1 MSENSNQFL
10 DALKQMQGVEVGDI
24 VDVEVLDVEDG
35 QINVGVVNAGVEGV
49 ITRREYTSDRN
60 ADLRDLVKPGD
71 KFKALVLRR
80 AGGDKENGE
89 FFFSVTRLK
98 EREAY
103 DKLQKDFEEGNAIE
117 GTVTSSVRGGLL
129 VDVGTRG
136 FLPASLISNRYV
148 SDLKPYIGK
157 TMKLKITE
165 IDPNKNRLIL
175 SHKDLIEE
183 EREEAFDKVASQL
196 VVGDV
201 IEGKVSRLTNFGG
214 FIDVG
219 GVDGLV
225 HISEIS
231 YKHVDKPSDVLKAG
245 QDVKVKVI
253 GIDDDRHRISLSIK
267 QTEPS
272 PFEQATA
279 DLNEGDVF
287 EGEVK
292 SLTNFGAFVEVADG
306 IQGLVHVSEI
316 SNKHVDKPS
325 DVLKVGQDV
334 KVKVLNIAPSD
345 RRISLSIKAADSNA
359 SSSDNHSSRPRRS
372 RNENSV
378 NNKYMG
384 DNDNG
389 FALGDIIGDQLKD
402 RKMYLPISCSILKE
416 SLIFFYYFVLFF

>member
-60 ADLRDLVKPGD
+60 ADLRDLVKLGD

-175 SHKDLIEE
+175 SHKDLVEE

-201 IEGKVSRLTNFGG
+201 IEGKVSRLTNFGA

-253 GIDDDRHRISLSIK
+253 GIDNDRHRISLSIK

-279 DLNEGDVF
+279 DLHEGDVF

-325 DVLKVGQDV
+325 DVLKVGQTV
-334 KVKVLNIAPSD
+334 KVKVLNIDPSD

-359 SSSDNHSSRPRRS
+359 SSSDNHSFRPRRS

-378 NNKYMG
+378 NKKYMG

-402 RKMYLPISCSILKE
+402 RK
-416 SLIFFYYFVLFF
+416 

>member
-24 VDVEVLDVEDG
+24 VDVEVLDGEDG
-35 QINVGVVNAGVEGV
+35 QIDVGVENAGVEGV

-98 EREAY
+98 EREAF

-175 SHKDLIEE
+175 SHKDLVEE

-201 IEGKVSRLTNFGG
+201 VEGKVSRLTNFGS

-231 YKHVDKPSDVLKAG
+231 YKHVDKPSDVLKVG

-253 GIDDDRHRISLSIK
+253 GIDNDRHRISLSIK

-279 DLNEGDVF
+279 DLNEGDIF

-325 DVLKVGQDV
+325 DVLKVGQTV
-334 KVKVLNIAPSD
+334 KVKVLNIDPND
-345 RRISLSIKAADSNA
+345 RRISLSIKAADSNS
-359 SSSDNHSSRPRRS
+359 SSSDNHNSRPRRS
-372 RNENSV
+372 RNENTV
-378 NNKYMG
+378 NKKYMS

-402 RKMYLPISCSILKE
+402 RK
-416 SLIFFYYFVLFF
+416 

>member
-24 VDVEVLDVEDG
+24 VDVEVLDVEEG
-35 QINVGVVNAGVEGV
+35 QIDVGVENAGIEGV
-49 ITRREYTSDRN
+49 IPRREYTSDRN
-60 ADLRDLVKPGD
+60 VDLREAVKPGD
-71 KFKALVLRR
+71 KLKALVLRK

-103 DKLQKDFEEGNAIE
+103 DELQKDFEEGKTIE

-148 SDLKPYIGK
+148 SDLKPFIGK

-165 IDPNKNRLIL
+165 IDPSKNRLIL

-201 IEGKVSRLTNFGG
+201 VEGKVSRLTNFGA
-214 FIDVG
+214 FVDVG

-231 YKHVDKPSDVLKAG
+231 YKHVDKPSDVLQAG

-279 DLNEGDVF
+279 DLHEGDVF

-316 SNKHVDKPS
+316 SYKHVDKPS
-325 DVLKVGQDV
+325 DVLKVGQTV
-334 KVKVLNIAPSD
+334 KVKVLNIDPNE
-345 RRISLSIKAADSNA
+345 RRISLSMKAAEPK
-359 SSSDNHSSRPRRS
+359 SSENEGNQSRGSYNR
-372 RNENSV
+372 NSV
-378 NNKYMG
+378 NKKYMNN
-384 DNDNG
+384 DDNG

-402 RKMYLPISCSILKE
+402 RR
-416 SLIFFYYFVLFF
+416 

>member
-148 SDLKPYIGK
+148 SDLKPYIGE

-325 DVLKVGQDV
+325 DVLKVGQTV
-334 KVKVLNIAPSD
+334 KVKVLNIDPSD

-359 SSSDNHSSRPRRS
+359 SSSDNHSSRPRPRRS

-402 RKMYLPISCSILKE
+402 RK
-416 SLIFFYYFVLFF
+416 

>member
-35 QINVGVVNAGVEGV
+35 QIDVGVVNAGVEGV
-49 ITRREYTSDRN
+49 ITRREFTSDRN
-60 ADLRDLVKPGD
+60 TNLSDLVKSGD
-71 KFKALVLRR
+71 TFKALVLRR

-98 EREAY
+98 EREAF
-103 DKLQKDFEEGNAIE
+103 DKLQKDFEEGTPIE

-175 SHKDLIEE
+175 SHKDLVEE

-201 IEGKVSRLTNFGG
+201 IEGKVSRLTNFGA

-231 YKHVDKPSDVLKAG
+231 YKHIDKPSDVLKVG

-272 PFEQATA
+272 PFEQATSS
-279 DLNEGDVF
+279 LNEGDIF

-292 SLTNFGAFVEVADG
+292 SLTNFGAFVEVTDG

-316 SNKHVDKPS
+316 SNKHVEKPS
-325 DVLKVGQDV
+325 DVLKVGQAV
-334 KVKVLNIAPSD
+334 KVKVLNIDPSE

-359 SSSDNHSSRPRRS
+359 SDEEEARPRRQ
-372 RNENSV
+372 RNDNSV
-378 NNKYMG
+378 NKKYMSS
-384 DNDNG
+384 DDNG

-402 RKMYLPISCSILKE
+402 RD
-416 SLIFFYYFVLFF
+416 

>member
-24 VDVEVLDVEDG
+24 VDVEVLDVEEG
-35 QINVGVVNAGVEGV
+35 QIDVGVENAGIEGV
-49 ITRREYTSDRN
+49 IPRREYTSDRN
-60 ADLRDLVKPGD
+60 VDLREAVKPGD
-71 KFKALVLRR
+71 KFKALVLRK

-103 DKLQKDFEEGNAIE
+103 DELQKDFEEGKTIE

-148 SDLKPYIGK
+148 SDLKPFIGK

-165 IDPNKNRLIL
+165 IDPSKNRLIL

-201 IEGKVSRLTNFGG
+201 VEGKVSRLTNFGA
-214 FIDVG
+214 FVDVG

-279 DLNEGDVF
+279 DLHEGDVF

-316 SNKHVDKPS
+316 SYKHVDKPS
-325 DVLKVGQDV
+325 DVLKVGQKV
-334 KVKVLNIAPSD
+334 KVKVLNIDPGE
-345 RRISLSIKAADSNA
+345 RRISLSMKAAEPKNSENEGNR
-359 SSSDNHSSRPRRS
+359 SHSSYNR
-372 RNENSV
+372 NSV
-378 NNKYMG
+378 NKKYMN
-384 DNDNG
+384 NDDSG

-402 RKMYLPISCSILKE
+402 RR
-416 SLIFFYYFVLFF
+416 

>member
-24 VDVEVLDVEDG
+24 VDVEVLDIEDG
-35 QINVGVVNAGVEGV
+35 QIDVGVENAGVEGV

-103 DKLQKDFEEGNAIE
+103 DKLQKDFEDGNAVE
-117 GTVTSSVRGGLL
+117 GTVTSSVRGGLI

-136 FLPASLISNRYV
+136 FLPASLISNCYV

-175 SHKDLIEE
+175 SHKDLVEE

-201 IEGKVSRLTNFGG
+201 VEGKVSRLTNFGA

-231 YKHVDKPSDVLKAG
+231 YKHVDKPSDVLKVG

-253 GIDDDRHRISLSIK
+253 GIDNDRHRISLSIK

-279 DLNEGDVF
+279 DLNEGDIF

-325 DVLKVGQDV
+325 DVLKVGQSV
-334 KVKVLNIAPSD
+334 KVKVLNIDPSD

-359 SSSDNHSSRPRRS
+359 SSENHNSRPRRS

-378 NNKYMG
+378 NKKYMS

-402 RKMYLPISCSILKE
+402 RK
-416 SLIFFYYFVLFF
+416 

>member
-1 MSENSNQFL
+1 MSENNQFL
-10 DALKQMQGVEVGDI
+10 DALAQMQEVKPGDI
-24 VDVEVLDVEDG
+24 VDVNVLSVEDG
-35 QINVGVVNAGVEGV
+35 QINVGVQGAGVEGV
-49 ITRREYTSDRN
+49 ITRRDFTNDRSVN
-60 ADLRDLVKPGD
+60 LREAVKPGD
-71 KFKALVLRR
+71 TFKAYVVRR

-89 FFFSVTRLK
+89 FFFSVTRVK

-103 DKLQKDFEEGNAIE
+103 DELQNDFEEGKTIE
-117 GTVTSSVRGGLL
+117 GKVTSSVRGGLL

-136 FLPASLISNRYV
+136 FLPASLISNRFV

-157 TMKLKITE
+157 TIKVKITE
-165 IDPNKNRLIL
+165 IDPAKNRLIL
-175 SHKDLIEE
+175 SHKELIEE
-183 EREEAFDKVASQL
+183 EREQAFENVASQL

-201 IEGKVSRLTNFGG
+201 VEGRVSRLTQFGS
-214 FIDVG
+214 FVDIG

-231 YKHVDKPSDVLKAG
+231 YKHVDKPSDVLKVG

-253 GIDDDRHRISLSIK
+253 GIDNDRNRISLSIK

-279 DLNEGDVF
+279 NLNEGDII

-325 DVLKVGQDV
+325 DVLTVGQKV
-334 KVKVLNIAPSD
+334 KVKVLNVDPSE
-345 RRISLSIKAADSNA
+345 RRISLSIKQADPENA
-359 SSSDNHSSRPRRS
+359 SSSNDRPRARRS
-372 RNENSV
+372 SNNDSV
-378 NNKYMG
+378 ARKYMNN
-384 DNDNG
+384 DDNG
-389 FALGDIIGDQLKD
+389 FSLGDMIGDQLKN
-402 RKMYLPISCSILKE
+402 R
-416 SLIFFYYFVLFF
+416 

>member
-35 QINVGVVNAGVEGV
+35 QIDVGVENAGVEGV

-60 ADLRDLVKPGD
+60 ADLRDLVKPGE

-98 EREAY
+98 EREAF

-175 SHKDLIEE
+175 SHKDLVEE

-201 IEGKVSRLTNFGG
+201 VEGKVSRLTNFGS

-231 YKHVDKPSDVLKAG
+231 YKHVDKPSDVLKVG

-253 GIDDDRHRISLSIK
+253 GIDNDRHRISLSIK

-279 DLNEGDVF
+279 DLNEGDIF

-325 DVLKVGQDV
+325 DVLKVGQTV
-334 KVKVLNIAPSD
+334 KDKVLNIDPND
-345 RRISLSIKAADSNA
+345 RRISLSIKAADSNS
-359 SSSDNHSSRPRRS
+359 SSSDNHNSRPRRS
-372 RNENSV
+372 RNENTV
-378 NNKYMG
+378 NKKYMS

-402 RKMYLPISCSILKE
+402 RK
-416 SLIFFYYFVLFF
+416 

>member
-35 QINVGVVNAGVEGV
+35 QIDVGVENAGVEGV

-157 TMKLKITE
+157 TMKVKITE

-175 SHKDLIEE
+175 SHKDLVEE

-201 IEGKVSRLTNFGG
+201 IEGKVSRLTNFGA

-253 GIDDDRHRISLSIK
+253 GIDNDRHRISLSIK

-279 DLNEGDVF
+279 DLNEGDIF

-325 DVLKVGQDV
+325 DVLKVGQSV
-334 KVKVLNIAPSD
+334 KVKVLNIDPSD

-359 SSSDNHSSRPRRS
+359 SSENHNSRPRRS

-378 NNKYMG
+378 NKKYMS

-402 RKMYLPISCSILKE
+402 RK
-416 SLIFFYYFVLFF
+416 

>member
-24 VDVEVLDVEDG
+24 VDVEVLDIEDG
-35 QINVGVVNAGVEGV
+35 QIDVGVENAGVVGV

-103 DKLQKDFEEGNAIE
+103 DKLQKDFEDGNAVE
-117 GTVTSSVRGGLL
+117 GTVTSSVRGGLI

-175 SHKDLIEE
+175 SHKDLVEE

-201 IEGKVSRLTNFGG
+201 VEGKVSRLTNFGA

-231 YKHVDKPSDVLKAG
+231 YKHVDKPSDVLKVG

-253 GIDDDRHRISLSIK
+253 GIDNDRHRISLSIK

-279 DLNEGDVF
+279 DLNEGDIF

-325 DVLKVGQDV
+325 DVLKVGQSV
-334 KVKVLNIAPSD
+334 KVKVLNIDPSD

-359 SSSDNHSSRPRRS
+359 SSSDNHSSRPHRS

-378 NNKYMG
+378 NKKYMG

-402 RKMYLPISCSILKE
+402 RK
-416 SLIFFYYFVLFF
+416 

>member
-35 QINVGVVNAGVEGV
+35 QIDVGVVNAGVEGV

-60 ADLRDLVKPGD
+60 TDLHDLVKPGD

-175 SHKDLIEE
+175 SHKDLVEE

-196 VVGDV
+196 VAGDV
-201 IEGKVSRLTNFGG
+201 IEGKVSRLTNFGA

-253 GIDDDRHRISLSIK
+253 GIDNDRHRISLSIK

-279 DLNEGDVF
+279 DLNEGDIF

-292 SLTNFGAFVEVADG
+292 SLTNFGAFVEVTDG

-325 DVLKVGQDV
+325 DVLKVGQTV
-334 KVKVLNIAPSD
+334 KVKVLNIDPSD

-359 SSSDNHSSRPRRS
+359 SSSDNHSSRPHRS

-378 NNKYMG
+378 NKKYMG

-402 RKMYLPISCSILKE
+402 RK
-416 SLIFFYYFVLFF
+416 

>member
-24 VDVEVLDVEDG
+24 VDVEVLDIEDG
-35 QINVGVVNAGVEGV
+35 QIDVGVENAGVEGV

-103 DKLQKDFEEGNAIE
+103 DKLQKDFEEGKAIE

-175 SHKDLIEE
+175 SHKDLVEE

-201 IEGKVSRLTNFGG
+201 IEGKVSRLTNFGS

-253 GIDDDRHRISLSIK
+253 GIDNDRHRISLSIK

-279 DLNEGDVF
+279 DLHEGDVF

-325 DVLKVGQDV
+325 DVLKVGQTV
-334 KVKVLNIAPSD
+334 KVKVLNIDPSD

-359 SSSDNHSSRPRRS
+359 SLSDNNSSRPRRS

-378 NNKYMG
+378 NKKYMS

-402 RKMYLPISCSILKE
+402 RK
-416 SLIFFYYFVLFF
+416 

>member
-35 QINVGVVNAGVEGV
+35 QIDVGVENAGVEGV

-89 FFFSVTRLK
+89 FFLSVTRLK

-103 DKLQKDFEEGNAIE
+103 DKLQKDFEEGKAIE

-175 SHKDLIEE
+175 SHKDLVEE

-201 IEGKVSRLTNFGG
+201 IEGKVSRLTNFGA

-253 GIDDDRHRISLSIK
+253 GIDNDRHRISLSIK

-279 DLNEGDVF
+279 NLNEGDIF

-325 DVLKVGQDV
+325 DVLKVGQTV
-334 KVKVLNIAPSD
+334 KVKVLNIDPSD
-345 RRISLSIKAADSNA
+345 RRISLSIKAADSNV
-359 SSSDNHSSRPRRS
+359 SSSDNNSSRPRRS

-378 NNKYMG
+378 NKKYMS

-402 RKMYLPISCSILKE
+402 RK
-416 SLIFFYYFVLFF
+416 

>member
-35 QINVGVVNAGVEGV
+35 QIDVGVENAGVEGV
-49 ITRREYTSDRN
+49 ITRREFTADRN
-60 ADLRDLVKPGD
+60 ADLRDLVKSGD

-103 DKLQKDFEEGNAIE
+103 DKLQKDYEEGNPIE

-183 EREEAFDKVASQL
+183 EREEAFESVASQL

-201 IEGKVSRLTNFGG
+201 IEGKVSRLTNFGA

-279 DLNEGDVF
+279 DLTEGDVF

-316 SNKHVDKPS
+316 SSKHVDKPS
-325 DVLKVGQDV
+325 DVLKVGQTV
-334 KVKVLNIAPSD
+334 KVKVLSIDPND
-345 RRISLSIKAADSNA
+345 RRISLSIKAADPNA
-359 SSSDNHSSRPRRS
+359 SSEGSRPRRS

-378 NNKYMG
+378 NKKYMSS
-384 DNDNG
+384 DDNG

-402 RKMYLPISCSILKE
+402 RQ
-416 SLIFFYYFVLFF
+416 

>member
-24 VDVEVLDVEDG
+24 VDVEVLDIEDG
-35 QINVGVVNAGVEGV
+35 QIDVGVENAGVEGV

-103 DKLQKDFEEGNAIE
+103 DKLQKDFEDGNAVE
-117 GTVTSSVRGGLL
+117 GTVTSSVRGGLI

-165 IDPNKNRLIL
+165 IDPNKTRLIL
-175 SHKDLIEE
+175 SHKDLVEE

-201 IEGKVSRLTNFGG
+201 VEGKVSRLTNFGA

-231 YKHVDKPSDVLKAG
+231 YKHVDKPSDVLKVG

-253 GIDDDRHRISLSIK
+253 GIDNDRHRISLSIK

-279 DLNEGDVF
+279 DLNEGDIF

-325 DVLKVGQDV
+325 DVLKVGQSV
-334 KVKVLNIAPSD
+334 KVKVLNIDPSD

-359 SSSDNHSSRPRRS
+359 SSENHNSRPRRS

-378 NNKYMG
+378 NKKYMS

-402 RKMYLPISCSILKE
+402 RK
-416 SLIFFYYFVLFF
+416 

>member
-35 QINVGVVNAGVEGV
+35 QIDVGVENAGVEGV

-103 DKLQKDFEEGNAIE
+103 DKLQKDFEDGNAIE

-175 SHKDLIEE
+175 SHKDLVEE

-201 IEGKVSRLTNFGG
+201 VEGKVSRLTNFGA

-231 YKHVDKPSDVLKAG
+231 YKHVDKPSDVLKVG

-253 GIDDDRHRISLSIK
+253 GIDNDRHRISLSIK

-279 DLNEGDVF
+279 DLNEGDIF

-325 DVLKVGQDV
+325 DVLKVGQSV
-334 KVKVLNIAPSD
+334 KVKVLNIDPSD

-359 SSSDNHSSRPRRS
+359 SSENHNSRPRRS

-378 NNKYMG
+378 NKKYMS

-402 RKMYLPISCSILKE
+402 RK
-416 SLIFFYYFVLFF
+416 

>member
-103 DKLQKDFEEGNAIE
+103 DKLQKDFEEGKAIE

-175 SHKDLIEE
+175 SHKDLVEE

-201 IEGKVSRLTNFGG
+201 IEGKVSRLTNFGA

-231 YKHVDKPSDVLKAG
+231 YKHVDKPSDALKAG

-253 GIDDDRHRISLSIK
+253 GIDNDRHRISLSIK

-279 DLNEGDVF
+279 NLNEGDVF

-325 DVLKVGQDV
+325 DVLKVGQTV
-334 KVKVLNIAPSD
+334 KVKVLNIDPSD

-359 SSSDNHSSRPRRS
+359 SSSDNNSSRPRRS

-378 NNKYMG
+378 NKKYMS

-402 RKMYLPISCSILKE
+402 RK
-416 SLIFFYYFVLFF
+416 

>member
-35 QINVGVVNAGVEGV
+35 QIDVGVVNAGVEGV

-60 ADLRDLVKPGD
+60 TDLHDLVKPGD

-175 SHKDLIEE
+175 SHKDLVEE

-201 IEGKVSRLTNFGG
+201 IEGKVSRLTNFGA

-253 GIDDDRHRISLSIK
+253 GIDNDRHRISLSIK

-279 DLNEGDVF
+279 DLNEGDIF

-292 SLTNFGAFVEVADG
+292 SLTNFGAFVEVTDG

-325 DVLKVGQDV
+325 DVLKVGQTV
-334 KVKVLNIAPSD
+334 KVKVLNIDPSD

-359 SSSDNHSSRPRRS
+359 SSSDSNSSRPRRS

-378 NNKYMG
+378 NKKYMG

-402 RKMYLPISCSILKE
+402 RK
-416 SLIFFYYFVLFF
+416 

>member
-35 QINVGVVNAGVEGV
+35 QIDVGVVNAGVEGV

-60 ADLRDLVKPGD
+60 ADLHDLVKPGD

-175 SHKDLIEE
+175 SHKDLVEE

-201 IEGKVSRLTNFGG
+201 IEGKVSRITNFGA

-253 GIDDDRHRISLSIK
+253 GIDNDRHRISLSIK

-279 DLNEGDVF
+279 DLNEGDIF

-292 SLTNFGAFVEVADG
+292 SLTNFGAFVEVTDG

-325 DVLKVGQDV
+325 DVLKVGQTV
-334 KVKVLNIAPSD
+334 KVKVLNIDPSD

-359 SSSDNHSSRPRRS
+359 SSSDNHSSRPHRS

-378 NNKYMG
+378 NKKYMG

-402 RKMYLPISCSILKE
+402 RK
-416 SLIFFYYFVLFF
+416 

>member
-175 SHKDLIEE
+175 SHKDLVEE
-183 EREEAFDKVASQL
+183 EREEAFEKVASQL

-201 IEGKVSRLTNFGG
+201 IEGKVSRLTNFGA

-231 YKHVDKPSDVLKAG
+231 YKHVDKPSDVLNAG

-253 GIDDDRHRISLSIK
+253 GIDNDRHRISLSIK

-325 DVLKVGQDV
+325 DVLKVGQTV
-334 KVKVLNIAPSD
+334 KVKVLNIDPSD

-378 NNKYMG
+378 NKKYMG

-402 RKMYLPISCSILKE
+402 RK
-416 SLIFFYYFVLFF
+416 

>member
-24 VDVEVLDVEDG
+24 VDVEVLDVEEG
-35 QINVGVVNAGVEGV
+35 QIDVGVENAGIEGV
-49 ITRREYTSDRN
+49 IPRREYTSDRN
-60 ADLRDLVKPGD
+60 VDLREAVKPGD
-71 KFKALVLRR
+71 KLKALVLRK

-103 DKLQKDFEEGNAIE
+103 DELQKDFEEGKTIE

-148 SDLKPYIGK
+148 SDLKPFIGK

-165 IDPNKNRLIL
+165 IDPSKNRLIL

-183 EREEAFDKVASQL
+183 EREEAFDNVASQL

-201 IEGKVSRLTNFGG
+201 VEGKVSRLTNFGA
-214 FIDVG
+214 FVDVG

-231 YKHVDKPSDVLKAG
+231 YKHVDKPSDILKAG

-279 DLNEGDVF
+279 DLHEGDVF

-316 SNKHVDKPS
+316 SYKHVDKPS
-325 DVLKVGQDV
+325 DVLKVGQKV
-334 KVKVLNIAPSD
+334 KVKVLNIDPNEH
-345 RRISLSIKAADSNA
+345 RISLSMKAAEPKNSENEG
-359 SSSDNHSSRPRRS
+359 NRS
-372 RNENSV
+372 RNSYNHNSV
-378 NNKYMG
+378 NKKYMN
-384 DNDNG
+384 NDDSG

-402 RKMYLPISCSILKE
+402 RR
-416 SLIFFYYFVLFF
+416 

>member
-35 QINVGVVNAGVEGV
+35 QIDVGVENAGVEGV
-49 ITRREYTSDRN
+49 INRREFTSDRN
-60 ADLRDLVKPGD
+60 ADLRDLVKTGD

-89 FFFSVTRLK
+89 FFLSVTRLK

-103 DKLQKDFEEGNAIE
+103 NKLQKDYEAGTPIE

-136 FLPASLISNRYV
+136 FLPASLISNHYV

-201 IEGKVSRLTNFGG
+201 IEGKVSHLTNFGA

-231 YKHVDKPSDVLKAG
+231 YKHVDKPSDVLKVG
-245 QDVKVKVI
+245 QTVKVKVI
-253 GIDDDRHRISLSIK
+253 GIDNDRNRISLSIK

-279 DLNEGDVF
+279 NLHRGDIF

-325 DVLKVGQDV
+325 DVLKVGQTV
-334 KVKVLNIAPSD
+334 KVKVLNIDPSD

-359 SSSDNHSSRPRRS
+359 SSNESSRPRRS

-378 NNKYMG
+378 NKKYMG
-384 DNDNG
+384 NDDNG

-402 RKMYLPISCSILKE
+402 RK
-416 SLIFFYYFVLFF
+416 

>member
-35 QINVGVVNAGVEGV
+35 QIDVGVENAGVEGV

-98 EREAY
+98 EREAF

-175 SHKDLIEE
+175 SHKDLVEE

-201 IEGKVSRLTNFGG
+201 VEGKVSRLTNFGS

-231 YKHVDKPSDVLKAG
+231 YKHVDKPSDVLKVG

-253 GIDDDRHRISLSIK
+253 GIDNDRHRISLSIK

-279 DLNEGDVF
+279 DLNEGDIF

-325 DVLKVGQDV
+325 DVLKVGQTV
-334 KVKVLNIAPSD
+334 KVKVLNIDPND
-345 RRISLSIKAADSNA
+345 RRISLSIKAADSNS
-359 SSSDNHSSRPRRS
+359 SSSDNHNSRPRRS
-372 RNENSV
+372 RNENTV
-378 NNKYMG
+378 NKKYMS

-389 FALGDIIGDQLKD
+389 FALGDISGDQLKD
-402 RKMYLPISCSILKE
+402 RK
-416 SLIFFYYFVLFF
+416 

>member
-35 QINVGVVNAGVEGV
+35 QIDVGVVNAGVEGV

-60 ADLRDLVKPGD
+60 ADLHDLVKPGD

-148 SDLKPYIGK
+148 SDIKPYIGK

-175 SHKDLIEE
+175 SHKDLVEE

-201 IEGKVSRLTNFGG
+201 IEGKVSRLTNFGA

-253 GIDDDRHRISLSIK
+253 GIDNDRHRISLSIK

-279 DLNEGDVF
+279 DLNEGDIF

-292 SLTNFGAFVEVADG
+292 SLTNFGAFVEVTDG

-325 DVLKVGQDV
+325 DVLKVGQTV
-334 KVKVLNIAPSD
+334 KVKVLNIDPSD

-359 SSSDNHSSRPRRS
+359 SSSDNHSSRPHRS

-378 NNKYMG
+378 NKKYMG

-402 RKMYLPISCSILKE
+402 RK
-416 SLIFFYYFVLFF
+416 

>member
-24 VDVEVLDVEDG
+24 VDVEVLDIEDG
-35 QINVGVVNAGVEGV
+35 QIDVGVENAGVEGV

-103 DKLQKDFEEGNAIE
+103 DKLQKDFEEGKAIE

-175 SHKDLIEE
+175 SHKDLVEE

-201 IEGKVSRLTNFGG
+201 IEGKVSRLTNFGS

-253 GIDDDRHRISLSIK
+253 GIDNDRHRISLSIK

-279 DLNEGDVF
+279 NLHEGDVF

-325 DVLKVGQDV
+325 DVLKVGQAV
-334 KVKVLNIAPSD
+334 KVKVLNIDPSD

-359 SSSDNHSSRPRRS
+359 SSSDSNSSRPRRS

-378 NNKYMG
+378 NKKYMS

-402 RKMYLPISCSILKE
+402 RK
-416 SLIFFYYFVLFF
+416 

>member
-35 QINVGVVNAGVEGV
+35 QIDVGVVNAGVEGV

-60 ADLRDLVKPGD
+60 ADLHDLVKPGD

-103 DKLQKDFEEGNAIE
+103 DKLQKDFEDGNAVE
-117 GTVTSSVRGGLL
+117 GTVTSSVRGGLI

-175 SHKDLIEE
+175 SHKDLVEE

-201 IEGKVSRLTNFGG
+201 IEGKVSRLTNFGA

-253 GIDDDRHRISLSIK
+253 GIDNDRHRISLSIK

-279 DLNEGDVF
+279 DLNEGDIF

-292 SLTNFGAFVEVADG
+292 SLTNFGAFVEVTDG

-325 DVLKVGQDV
+325 DVLKVGQTV
-334 KVKVLNIAPSD
+334 KVKVLNIDPSD

-359 SSSDNHSSRPRRS
+359 SSSDNHSSRPHRS

-378 NNKYMG
+378 NKKYMG

-402 RKMYLPISCSILKE
+402 RK
-416 SLIFFYYFVLFF
+416 

>member
-24 VDVEVLDVEDG
+24 VDVEVLDVEEG
-35 QINVGVVNAGVEGV
+35 QIDVGVENAGVEGV
-49 ITRREYTSDRN
+49 IPRREFTSDRN
-60 ADLRDLVKPGD
+60 VDLREAVKPGD
-71 KFKALVLRR
+71 KLKALVLRK

-103 DKLQKDFEEGNAIE
+103 DELQKDFEAGKTIE

-165 IDPNKNRLIL
+165 IDPSKNRLIL

-201 IEGKVSRLTNFGG
+201 VEGKVSRLTNFGA
-214 FIDVG
+214 FVDVG

-279 DLNEGDVF
+279 ELHEGDVF

-316 SNKHVDKPS
+316 SYKHVDKPS
-325 DVLKVGQDV
+325 DVLEIGQTV
-334 KVKVLNIAPSD
+334 KVKVLNIDPNE
-345 RRISLSIKAADSNA
+345 RRISLSMKAADSKGSENEG
-359 SSSDNHSSRPRRS
+359 SRSHSSYNR
-372 RNENSV
+372 NSV
-378 NNKYMG
+378 NKKYMN
-384 DNDNG
+384 NDDSG

-402 RKMYLPISCSILKE
+402 RR
-416 SLIFFYYFVLFF
+416 

>member
-24 VDVEVLDVEDG
+24 VNVEVLDVEDG
-35 QINVGVVNAGVEGV
+35 QIDVGVENAGVEGV

-103 DKLQKDFEEGNAIE
+103 DKLQKDFEEGKAIE

-175 SHKDLIEE
+175 SHKDLVEE

-201 IEGKVSRLTNFGG
+201 IEGKVSRLTNFGA

-231 YKHVDKPSDVLKAG
+231 YKHVDKPSDALKAG

-253 GIDDDRHRISLSIK
+253 GIDNDRHRISLSIK

-279 DLNEGDVF
+279 NLNEGDVF

-325 DVLKVGQDV
+325 DVLKVGQTV
-334 KVKVLNIAPSD
+334 KVKVLNIDPSD
-345 RRISLSIKAADSNA
+345 RRISLSIKAADSNN
-359 SSSDNHSSRPRRS
+359 SSSDNNSSRPRRS

-378 NNKYMG
+378 NKKYMS

-402 RKMYLPISCSILKE
+402 RKQSFLLKKPTDVGFF
-416 SLIFFYYFVLFF
+416 IF

>member
-35 QINVGVVNAGVEGV
+35 QIDVGVVNAGVEGV

-60 ADLRDLVKPGD
+60 TDLHDLVKPGD

-201 IEGKVSRLTNFGG
+201 IEGKVSRLTNFGA

-231 YKHVDKPSDVLKAG
+231 YKHVDKPSDVLKVG

-279 DLNEGDVF
+279 GLNEGDIF

-316 SNKHVDKPS
+316 SSKHVDKPS
-325 DVLKVGQDV
+325 DVLKVGQSV
-334 KVKVLNIAPSD
+334 KVKVLNIDPSD

-359 SSSDNHSSRPRRS
+359 SSNESSRPRRS

-378 NNKYMG
+378 NKKYMG
-384 DNDNG
+384 NDDNG

-402 RKMYLPISCSILKE
+402 RK
-416 SLIFFYYFVLFF
+416 

>member
-24 VDVEVLDVEDG
+24 VNVEVLDVEDG
-35 QINVGVVNAGVEGV
+35 QIDVGVENAGVEGV

-103 DKLQKDFEEGNAIE
+103 DKLQKDFEEGKAIE

-175 SHKDLIEE
+175 SHKDLVEE

-201 IEGKVSRLTNFGG
+201 IEGKVSRLTNFGA

-225 HISEIS
+225 HISEIC
-231 YKHVDKPSDVLKAG
+231 YKHVDKPSDALKAG

-253 GIDDDRHRISLSIK
+253 GIDNDRHRISLSIK

-279 DLNEGDVF
+279 NLNEGDVF

-325 DVLKVGQDV
+325 DVLKVGQTV
-334 KVKVLNIAPSD
+334 KVKVLNIDPSD

-359 SSSDNHSSRPRRS
+359 SSSDNNSSRPRRS

-378 NNKYMG
+378 NKKYMS

-402 RKMYLPISCSILKE
+402 RK
-416 SLIFFYYFVLFF
+416 

>member
-24 VDVEVLDVEDG
+24 VDVEVLDIEDG
-35 QINVGVVNAGVEGV
+35 QIDVGVENAGVEGV

-103 DKLQKDFEEGNAIE
+103 DKLQKDFEDGNAVE
-117 GTVTSSVRGGLL
+117 GTVTSSVRGGLI

-175 SHKDLIEE
+175 SHKDLVEE

-201 IEGKVSRLTNFGG
+201 VEGKVSRLTNFGA

-231 YKHVDKPSDVLKAG
+231 YKHVDKPSDVLKVG

-253 GIDDDRHRISLSIK
+253 GIDNDRHRISLSIK
-267 QTEPS
+267 QTELS

-279 DLNEGDVF
+279 DLNEGDIF

-325 DVLKVGQDV
+325 DVLKVGQSV
-334 KVKVLNIAPSD
+334 KVKVLNIDPSD

-359 SSSDNHSSRPRRS
+359 SSENHNSRPRRS

-378 NNKYMG
+378 NKKYMS

-402 RKMYLPISCSILKE
+402 RK
-416 SLIFFYYFVLFF
+416 

>member
-24 VDVEVLDVEDG
+24 VDVEVLDIEDG
-35 QINVGVVNAGVEGV
+35 QIDVGVENAGVEGV

-103 DKLQKDFEEGNAIE
+103 DKLQKDFEDGNAVE
-117 GTVTSSVRGGLL
+117 GTVTSSVRGGLI

-175 SHKDLIEE
+175 SHKDLVEE

-196 VVGDV
+196 VVGGV
-201 IEGKVSRLTNFGG
+201 VEGKVSRLTNFGA

-231 YKHVDKPSDVLKAG
+231 YKHVDKPSDVLKVG

-253 GIDDDRHRISLSIK
+253 GIDNDRHRISLSIK

-279 DLNEGDVF
+279 DLNEGDIF

-325 DVLKVGQDV
+325 DVLKVGQSV
-334 KVKVLNIAPSD
+334 KVKVLNIDPSD

-359 SSSDNHSSRPRRS
+359 SSENHNSRPRRS

-378 NNKYMG
+378 NKKYMS

-402 RKMYLPISCSILKE
+402 RK
-416 SLIFFYYFVLFF
+416 